1 MRVRGDG
8 RSYMINLHTDG
19 YFDIM
24 WNDQFQ
30 FILFTR
36 GGPHWQT
43 SRVSRKAFKSVKI
56 IENILLLFR
65 YPFQS
70 FSCPAKEGFKISK
83 NPYL

>member
-8 RSYMINLHTDG
+8 RSYMINLHTGG
-19 YFDIM
+19 YFDVM

-43 SRVSRKAFKSVKI
+43 SRVSRKTFKSV
-56 IENILLLFR
+56 NIF
-65 YPFQS
+65 
-70 FSCPAKEGFKISK
+70 
-83 NPYL
+83 

>member
-8 RSYMINLHTDG
+8 RSYMINLHTGG
-19 YFDIM
+19 YFDVM

-43 SRVSRKAFKSVKI
+43 SRVSRKTFKSVNIFLK
-56 IENILLLFR
+56 ILLSSR

-70 FSCPAKEGFKISK
+70 FSYPVKDGFKTNK
-83 NPYL
+83 NPFL